1 MDYFAD
7 ICTIPQENISLTFL
21 FHMKR
26 LQMLALLGFSVV
38 LFAACTQ
45 TPATEEGAVDAG
57 VTDTGAAATEEVAE

>member
-1 MDYFAD
+1 
-7 ICTIPQENISLTFL
+7 
-21 FHMKR
+21 MKR